1 MAEKPTR
8 GRRSKVHLLP
18 DDIKQQLDA
27 MLRDGRLQQQEILD
41 VINQSIGKAG
51 LPTDAKLSRTGLNRY
66 STRMEEVGS
75 RIRQAREVSQQWVA
89 TLGTEANGSVSSIL
103 VEMIRTLAYETT
115 INSLHSGILMEPKLI
130 KELAVG
136 VERLE
141 KAASE
146 NQKRTAD
153 IRKQVLEEQRAKL
166 VALGKTG
173 EVDPVVLEKV
183 ILAAYGIST

>member
-18 DDIKQQLDA
+18 DEIKQQLDA

-41 VINQSIGKAG
+41 VINQTIGKAG

-66 STRMEEVGS
+66 STRMEAVGN
-75 RIRQAREVSQQWVA
+75 RIRQAREVSQQWIA
-89 TLGTEANGSVSSIL
+89 RLGTEPEGDVSRIL
-103 VEMIRTLAYETT
+103 VEMIRTLAFELTMNASEGDDP
-115 INSLHSGILMEPKLI
+115 IEPRMI
-130 KELAVG
+130 KDLAIG

-146 NQKRTAD
+146 SQKREQE
-153 IRKQVLEEQRAKL
+153 IRKQAAVDAAAAVERSLTAGGMGRDQIDFIKKEI
-166 VALGKTG
+166 LG
-173 EVDPVVLEKV
+173 
-183 ILAAYGIST
+183 IAS